1 MTILGKVIDQ
11 HAEDASFLWL
21 LRDAA
26 VRSPHYDLE
35 DLVKLDRRVSAH
47 IDGLVIAGDHGWKIC
62 AAALKLGEASEV
74 FTAGVLALES
84 RDDAR
89 LQEVFATAVAEPP
102 TVRGL
107 VSAFGWASAES
118 LRGTVR
124 GLLSSPVSFRRRIGI
139 AACAVHRVDPG
150 NALREAI
157 LYGDEALQSR
167 ALRTVGELGRTDLD
181 AALQMHFHAEDAACR
196 FWAAW
201 SAVMTGNRHEA
212 MELLSSAATMDMSF
226 RIGAMQVLLRVL
238 KPEDARN
245 WLKAF
250 YAKVNS
256 LRDVLVGIGAAG
268 DPSYVPWLIKH
279 MDSAESAR
287 VAGESFAM
295 ISGVDLSYNDLEGE
309 RPDGFE
315 AGPTENPEDDAVA
328 LDPDEGL
335 PWPNSQRIQK
345 WWDANKDGFVAGQR
359 YLVGKP
365 VSAEHCQQVLRTGY
379 QRQRNAAALELALM
393 TPAAPL
399 YETRA
404 PGFRQH
410 QQLKG

>member
-1 MTILGKVIDQ
+1 MTILGKVIEQ

-26 VRSPHYDLE
+26 VRSPHYDLD
-35 DLVKLDRRVSAH
+35 DLVKLDNRVSAH
-47 IDGLVIAGDHGWKIC
+47 IDGLVIAGDHGWKTC
-62 AAALKLGEASEV
+62 AAALELAEAAEV
-74 FTAGVLALES
+74 FTAGVLAIES
-84 RDDAR
+84 KDDER
-89 LQEVFATAVAEPP
+89 LRQVFATAEAEPSS
-102 TVRGL
+102 VRGL

-124 GLLSSPVSFRRRIGI
+124 GLLSSPVSFRRRVGI

-157 LYGDEALQSR
+157 VDGDEALQSR

-181 AALQMHFHAEDAACR
+181 AALQTQFHAEDAACR

-201 SAVMTGNRHEA
+201 SAVMTGNRHGA
-212 MELLSSAATMDMSF
+212 MEVLSFAATTERSF
-226 RIGAMQVLLRVL
+226 CTNAMQVLLRVL
-238 KPEDARN
+238 KPEDARH

-250 YAKVNS
+250 YAKVDS
-256 LRDVLVGIGAAG
+256 LRDVLIGIGVAG
-268 DPSYVPWLIKH
+268 DPSYVPWLITH
-279 MDSAESAR
+279 MDSPEMAR
-287 VAGESFAM
+287 VAGESFSM
-295 ISGVDLSYNDLEGE
+295 ISGVDLAYDDLEGE

-315 AGPTENPEDDAVA
+315 AGPTEDPEDDAVA

-335 PWPNSQRIQK
+335 PWPDSQRIQK
-345 WWDANKDGFVAGQR
+345 WWDANKGGFVAGQR

-365 VSAEHCQQVLRTGY
+365 VSAEQCQRVLRTGY

-404 PGFRQH
+404 AGFRQH
-410 QQLKG
+410 QQLKA